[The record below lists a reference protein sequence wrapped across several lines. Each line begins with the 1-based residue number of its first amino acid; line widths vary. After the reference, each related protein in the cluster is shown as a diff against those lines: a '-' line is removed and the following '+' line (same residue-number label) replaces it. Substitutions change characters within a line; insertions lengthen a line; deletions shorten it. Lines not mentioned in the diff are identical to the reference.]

1 MGYILDLRKKIGKA
15 PIIMTSACVL
25 IVNPKGEL
33 LLQKRTDNGAWGYPG
48 GSMELGESFEE
59 CARREAL
66 EETGL
71 NCLELQYFAHSAG
84 KDYHYFYPNG
94 DEAYVAE
101 IVFLCTKYEGELKV
115 QKSEASE
122 QRFFDLN
129 DLPENISPLNR
140 EVIGL
145 LKQRAGAPAAFGQS
159 D

>member
-1 MGYILDLRKKIGKA
+1 MGYILNLRKKVGNA
-15 PIIMTSACVL
+15 PIIMASACVL
-25 IVNPKGEL
+25 IVNERGQL
-33 LLQKRTDNGAWGYPG
+33 LLQRRTDNGLWGYPG

-71 NCLELQYFAHSAG
+71 NCLELQYFTHSSG
-84 KDYHYFYPNG
+84 KDMHYFYPNG

-115 QKSEASE
+115 QKSEAYE

-129 DLPENISPLNR
+129 NLPDGITPLNV
-140 EVIGL
+140 EVIAL
-145 LKQRAGAPAAFGQS
+145 LKKRAQTPMPL
-159 D
+159 